1 MTGRPIPMSAEQAQ
15 DMIEAIVRAR
25 RQVNVADIAAAMR
38 LSITHTKR
46 HLRALQL
53 DDRLHKVRPFGET
66 APAGGI
72 WAPGPDPEAQNGEA
86 PEHEPVHLTTKNWT
100 TGRVRASW
108 LELHFFGRVAESEVR
123 S

>member
-25 RQVNVADIAAAMR
+25 RQVNLADIAAAMR
-38 LSITHTKR
+38 LSIAHTKR

-53 DDRLHKVRPFGET
+53 DDRLHKVKPFGET

-72 WAPGPDPEAQNGEA
+72 WAAGPA
-86 PEHEPVHLTTKNWT
+86 PEVEEGEDPDREPVQLTVLNWAP
-100 TGRVRASW
+100 GMARAAQV
-108 LELHFFGRVAESEVR
+108 EAHFFGRVAASEAHA
-123 S
+123 